1 MSEQVHKPA
10 RSFRIMI
17 VLLVVSLVPAGL
29 IVRGFD
35 LQVINKDFLQG
46 QGDAR
51 AMRTIPVVAHR
62 GMIVDRHGEPLAVST
77 PVDSIW
83 AQPQEFSV
91 TPDQLKQLAGL
102 LDMKQG
108 DISKLINS
116 KKQDDKEFVY
126 LKRRIN
132 PSLAQQVINLN
143 IPGLSRLREYRRYYP
158 TGEVSSHAVGF
169 TDIDDNGQE
178 GVELAFD
185 EWLRGSNGSQ
195 LVMRDRLGQVIK
207 HVDLIKK
214 AHAGKDL
221 VLSIDRR
228 LQYLAYRELKRA
240 VFKHKAKSGSAVVLD
255 VKTGEILA
263 MVNQP
268 SFNPNN
274 RNDLKGYRYRNRVV
288 TDTFEPGS
296 TIKPFTVAAALGTG
310 KFTPGTYI
318 DTAPGYLKVG
328 SNTIRDTRNY
338 GRINVSQVIQKSSN
352 VGASKI
358 ALLIKPEYLLD
369 MHQRIGFGDLT
380 GSGLPGEVTGSLHI
394 PRVWRDIERA
404 TLSYGYGISVT
415 TLQLARA
422 YTVLASD
429 GLLRPVSIELK
440 TSAVQGEEVLPAKYV
455 RQVRKMLQGV
465 VSEDGTGKMASVPGY
480 QVAGKTGTVKK
491 VGANGY
497 SDDKYVSL
505 FVGMAPV
512 DNPRLVMAVTVH
524 EPRGDEYYGGLVAAP
539 VFSNVMAGAL
549 RLLDIAPDEFPDKNV
564 KFAMWEG
571 RP

>member
-1 MSEQVHKPA
+1 MTEQVHNPA
-10 RSFRIMI
+10 KSFRILV
-17 VLLVVSLVPAGL
+17 VLLVVTLVPAGL
-29 IVRGFD
+29 IVRGFY
-35 LQVINKDFLQG
+35 LQVTSKDFLQG

-51 AMRTIPVVAHR
+51 AMRTIPVMAHR
-62 GMIVDRHGEPLAVST
+62 GMVVDRHGEPLAVST

-91 TPDQLKQLAGL
+91 TPGQLKQLARL
-102 LDMKQG
+102 MDMNQA
-108 DISKLINS
+108 DISKLINT
-116 KKQDDKEFVY
+116 KKKDDKEFVY

-132 PSLAQQVINLN
+132 PSLAQQIIDLK
-143 IPGLSRLREYRRYYP
+143 IPGISLLREYRRYYP
-158 TGEVSSHAVGF
+158 TGEVTSHVVGF
-169 TDIDDNGQE
+169 TDVDDNGQE

-185 EWLRGSNGSQ
+185 EWLHGTNGSQ
-195 LVMRDRLGQVIK
+195 LVMRDRLGRVIK
-207 HVDLIKK
+207 HVELIKK
-214 AHAGKDL
+214 PNAGKDL

-228 LQYLAYRELKRA
+228 LQYLAYRELKSA

-274 RNDLKGYRYRNRVV
+274 RSDLKGYRYRNRVV

-296 TIKPFTVAAALGTG
+296 TIKPFTVAAALNTG
-310 KFTPGTYI
+310 RFTPGTYI
-318 DTAPGYLKVG
+318 DTAPGYMKVG
-328 SNTIRDTRNY
+328 SNTIRDVRNY
-338 GRINVSQVIQKSSN
+338 GRINVTQIIHKSSN

-358 ALLIKPEYLLD
+358 ALMIKPKYLLD
-369 MHQRIGFGDLT
+369 MHQQIGFGDLT
-380 GSGLPGEVTGSLHI
+380 GSGLPGEVTGSLQI
-394 PRVWRDIERA
+394 PRVWHDIERA
-404 TLSYGYGISVT
+404 TLSFGYGLSVT

-422 YTVLASD
+422 YSVLADD
-429 GLLRPVSIELK
+429 GQLKPVSIQLQ

-455 RQVRKMLQGV
+455 RQVRTMLKGV
-465 VSEDGTGKMASVPGY
+465 VSEEGTGKKARVPGY

-491 VGANGY
+491 VGPQGY

-505 FVGMAPV
+505 FVGMAPA
-512 DNPRLVMAVTVH
+512 DKPRLVMAVTVH
-524 EPRGDEYYGGLVAAP
+524 EPRGEQYYGGEVAAP

-549 RLLDIAPDEFPDKNV
+549 RLLDVAPDELPEQSVN
-564 KFAMWEG
+564 FAMWEG